1 MTPTEKW
8 QAVRAALLVTAMLM
22 WWLPNGAQPTGSVSR
37 LVQPLAGRQGGSAAF
52 AVASGAS
59 QASAQTT
66 CKGRYRFPSASLKAG
81 RETAGALRAPSIL
94 AGLHWGGHRSAT
106 DRGQPLGLSQSYQC

>member
-52 AVASGAS
+52 AVAGGAS

-66 CKGRYRFPSASLKAG
+66 CKGRYRFPSAPSSKPGAKQPGPSRTQHPG
-81 RETAGALRAPSIL
+81 RIALGRSSERNRSGATVRA
-94 AGLHWGGHRSAT
+94 
-106 DRGQPLGLSQSYQC
+106 